1 MGTYSGLDMTTF
13 AAGLKAFYTPDKVR
27 NMTYQ
32 NNPFWALIKKEENTS
47 GKTYEQP
54 VIYGS
59 PQSRSA
65 KFSVAQ
71 GQSVAASSQL
81 KVFSVTRVS
90 DYGIVTVDNQT
101 IMASRNDAGA
111 FMKARTVELNGA
123 MIAVTDSLATA
134 LYRNGAGTL
143 GSVGTMGTTTTT
155 SLVVNLSSADDSVN
169 FEPGMT
175 LIASQYDTT
184 SARAQPATAVITA
197 VDRSAGT
204 VTASC
209 TTSSAIDWVANDV
222 LCAYGDRT
230 STDRSKVS
238 GLEAWVPATAPGAT
252 TFFGVARNA
261 DTRLGGLRFDAT
273 SYGIDEGLIKAA
285 IIGAREGATIDHC
298 FISYAKFADLVNT
311 LGSKAQFVDLKTGGI
326 GFNALRMYTPA
337 GEIKIVPDRKCPT
350 NRAFLTQ
357 LNTWKFISLG
367 PVPMLLDYDG
377 AGTIVQY
384 NADGI
389 EMRVGY
395 YGNLVCEAPGH
406 NVNVLV

>member
-13 AAGLKAFYTPDKVR
+13 AAGLKAYYTPDKVR
-27 NMTYQ
+27 NMTYV

-59 PQSRSA
+59 PQGRSA
-65 KFSVAQ
+65 TFSVAQ
-71 GQSVAASSQL
+71 GRSVASNSQI
-81 KVFSVTRVS
+81 KCFSVSRVA

-111 FMKARTVELNGA
+111 FMRARAVELNGA
-123 MIAVTDSLATA
+123 MLSVTDSLCTG
-134 LYRNGAGTL
+134 LYRDGNGTL
-143 GSVGTMGTTTTT
+143 GSIGSTTATTIV
-155 SLVVNLSSADDSVN
+155 LASSEDSVN
-169 FEPGMT
+169 FEPGMV
-175 LIASQYDTT
+175 LAASEYATT
-184 SARAQPATAVITA
+184 AARSTPATNAITG
-197 VDRSAGT
+197 VDRSTGT
-204 VTASC
+204 LTFADSLSGTNWAVSDVLYANGDRVTA
-209 TTSSAIDWVANDV
+209 TGYKVA
-222 LCAYGDRT
+222 
-230 STDRSKVS
+230 
-238 GLEAWVPATAPGAT
+238 GLEAWVPRTAPGAT
-252 TFFGVARNA
+252 TFFGVARNV

-285 IIGAREGATIDHC
+285 ILAAREGAAIDHC
-298 FISYAKFADLVNT
+298 FISFTKFADLVNT

-337 GEIKIVPDRKCPT
+337 GEIKIVPDRKCPS

-367 PVPMLLDYDG
+367 QTPMLLDYDG

-389 EMRVGY
+389 ELRVGY